1 MALLHSPMAGS
12 PVARAYLEFGGMASP
27 PAGGDSRDLVLE
39 QPLTGGLPPATYGHA
54 HLHPCAGQAPE
65 QAAPWEAC
73 SGLPS
78 TAVRDLNLED
88 LPTPLAQMLQS
99 MQGQLELVAR
109 TAQLL
114 EQRLSATERLV
125 ADVRR
130 ELLRSPV
137 AGAAQHPTV
146 GSGDGSSCLAAAWAP
161 GGGQVSEMA
170 MAAGATEPVPVPLLP
185 SSLPAT
191 LLC

>member
-1 MALLHSPMAGS
+1 M
-12 PVARAYLEFGGMASP
+12 
-27 PAGGDSRDLVLE
+27 
-39 QPLTGGLPPATYGHA
+39 
-54 HLHPCAGQAPE
+54 
-65 QAAPWEAC
+65 
-73 SGLPS
+73 
-78 TAVRDLNLED
+78 
-88 LPTPLAQMLQS
+88 
-99 MQGQLELVAR
+99 AR

-137 AGAAQHPTV
+137 AGAAQHPTA
-146 GSGDGSSCLAAAWAP
+146 GSEDRGCLAGARAP
-161 GGGQVSEMA
+161 GGGQVPEMA
-170 MAAGATEPVPVPLLP
+170 MATGATEPVPLLP

>member
-1 MALLHSPMAGS
+1 MGLLQSPMAGS
-12 PVARAYLEFGGMASP
+12 AVTQAYLECEGVASVASHLPGGA
-27 PAGGDSRDLVLE
+27 SRDPVSA
-39 QPLTGGLPPATYGHA
+39 QPLTGVLPPTTYSEA
-54 HLHPCAGQAPE
+54 HLQPCAGQPSE
-65 QAAPWEAC
+65 QAVPWEAC

-78 TAVRDLNLED
+78 TAVRELQLQD
-88 LPTPLAQMLQS
+88 LPAPLAQMLQS
-99 MQGQLELVAR
+99 MQGQLELMAR

-114 EQRLSATERLV
+114 DQRLSATERLV

-146 GSGDGSSCLAAAWAP
+146 ESEDVGSFAAAWAP
-161 GGGQVSEMA
+161 GGGPAPEMA
-170 MAAGATEPVPVPLLP
+170 MAAGATEPVPLVP